1 MAMKKKMQRFGLEIR
16 SFTGKDGTTYI
27 VFRTSGGS
35 FHTFAEVEAK
45 QAARECGATHEGA
58 TRQMWEALWAY
69 SADEPL

>member
-16 SFTGKDGTTYI
+16 SFAGKDGTYI

-45 QAARECGATHEGA
+45 QAAREGGAELEGT
-58 TRQMWEALWAY
+58 TRQMWESLWDK
-69 SADEPL
+69 ADAE